1 MDQHPHEKFMKRAI
15 ELSRFAGIEK
25 KSGGVFGAVIV
36 KGDEII
42 AEGYNRVI
50 TENDPTC
57 HAEIDAIRKA
67 GKKLGTHLLEGCVL
81 YTSAFCCPMCLCGA
95 YWAHIKEIYYAATV
109 EDAMKYGEF
118 ADLDYYDEM
127 KKTIEERKIQCKEFM
142 RKEAVEVWK
151 EFSKMPD
158 RAKY

>member
-1 MDQHPHEKFMKRAI
+1 MDKHPHEKFMKRAI
-15 ELSRFAGIEK
+15 ELSRLAGVEK
-25 KSGGVFGAVIV
+25 KTGGVFGAVIV
-36 KGDEII
+36 KDGEII
-42 AEGYNRVI
+42 AEGYNRVVGD
-50 TENDPTC
+50 NDATC

-67 GKKLGTHLLEGCVL
+67 GKKLGNPLLEGCVL

-109 EDAMKYGEF
+109 EDSMKYGDF
-118 ADLDYYDEM
+118 LDLGYYEEM
-127 KKTIEERKIQCKEFM
+127 KKEIKDRKIKCSEFM
-142 RKEAVEVWK
+142 RAEAVEVWK

>member
-1 MDQHPHEKFMKRAI
+1 MQHPNEKFMKRAI

-36 KGDEII
+36 KDGQII
-42 AEGYNRVI
+42 SEGYNRVM
-50 TENDPTC
+50 EDNDPTC
-57 HAEIDAIRKA
+57 HAEMDAIRKA
-67 GKKLGTHLLEGCVL
+67 GKKIGSPFLEECVL

-109 EDAMKYGEF
+109 EDAKQYGDF
-118 ADLDYYDEM
+118 LDVNYYEEM
-127 KKTIEERKIQCKEFM
+127 RKEIKDRDIKCTEFM
-142 RKEAVEVWK
+142 RAEAVDVWK
-151 EFSKMPD
+151 EFNKMPD